1 MKKILLI
8 MLLIS
13 KNYAIAQKTPEDF
26 GYKQMSFKFQD
37 DKVDLIVISKKGEE
51 KIAKPLFF
59 FCQGSLPRPV
69 VIYDEKG
76 LYGTLPFNE
85 TSFLDDFH
93 IIIIAKPAIPI
104 IANANILGKNF
115 MYLKDK
121 ENEIP
126 PKGYTDRNYLDY
138 YVFRNNFILKQLS
151 KERWVSK
158 KKLVVAGHSEGS
170 SIASKMA
177 ILYPKITHLIYS
189 GGNPFG
195 RIVNI
200 LSEERDKANTI
211 NYWKTV
217 VENSA
222 VINYNGGDTY
232 KATYSFSLPQRQNLV
247 QLKIPI
253 LVTYGSKDV
262 AANYNDLFQ
271 IEIIRDRKQN
281 FKFINYPDLEHN
293 FFAVNEKLEPIYEK
307 ENWDKVAKDWLDWL
321 HNSTN

>member
-1 MKKILLI
+1 

-13 KNYAIAQKTPEDF
+13 KNYAVAQKIPEDF
-26 GYKQMSFKFQD
+26 GYRQMSFKFQD

-85 TSFLDDFH
+85 TPFLDDFH
-93 IIIIAKPAIPI
+93 IIIISKPNIPI
-104 IANANILGKNF
+104 IANANTLGKKF
-115 MYLKDK
+115 MYLK

-138 YVFRNNFILKQLS
+138 YVFRNNFILKQLG
-151 KERWVSK
+151 KERWVDK

-170 SIASKMA
+170 AIASQMA
-177 ILYPKITHLIYS
+177 FLCPKITHLIYS
-189 GGNPFG
+189 GGNPYG

-200 LSEERDKANTI
+200 LAVAEDIESTI

-217 VENSA
+217 VQNSTT
-222 VINYNGGDTY
+222 INYNGGDTY
-232 KATYSFSLPQRQNLV
+232 KATYSFSLPQRENLV

-271 IEIIRDRKQN
+271 IEVIRDRKQN
-281 FKFINYPDLEHN
+281 FKFINYPGLEHN

-307 ENWDKVAKDWLDWL
+307 ENWDKVANDWLEWI
-321 HNSTN
+321 NSKIN

>member
-13 KNYAIAQKTPEDF
+13 RNYGIAQKAPEDF
-26 GYKQMSFKFQD
+26 GYRQMSFKFQD

-85 TSFLDDFH
+85 TPFLDDFH
-93 IIIIAKPAIPI
+93 IIIIAKPTIPI
-104 IANANILGKNF
+104 IANANTLGKNF
-115 MYLKDK
+115 MYLKD
-121 ENEIP
+121 NETP
-126 PKGYTDRNYLDY
+126 PKGYTDRNHLDY
-138 YVFRNNFILKQLS
+138 YVFRNNFILKQLG
-151 KERWVSK
+151 KERWIDK

-170 SIASKMA
+170 AIASKMA
-177 ILYPKITHLIYS
+177 FLYPKITHLIYS

-195 RIVNI
+195 RIANV
-200 LSEERDKANTI
+200 LSENNNKETII

-217 VENSA
+217 VENSTI
-222 VINYNGGDTY
+222 INYNGGDTY
-232 KATYSFSLPQRQNLV
+232 KATYSFSLPQRENLL

-281 FKFINYPDLEHN
+281 YRFMSYSGLEHN
-293 FFAVNEKLEPIYEK
+293 FFAVNEKSEPIYQK
-307 ENWDKVAKDWLDWL
+307 DNWDKVAKDWLEWL